1 MKTVMNKFLQD
12 EQGQTATEYMLIVSV
27 IVIAVVA
34 AAYSFLPS
42 FQKGVES
49 LAKDVESILDTG
61 KILGGSDGSSR

>member
-1 MKTVMNKFLQD
+1 MKTVMSQFLQD

-49 LAKDVESILDTG
+49 LAQDVESILDTG
-61 KILGGSDGSSR
+61 KILGGSDGSAR